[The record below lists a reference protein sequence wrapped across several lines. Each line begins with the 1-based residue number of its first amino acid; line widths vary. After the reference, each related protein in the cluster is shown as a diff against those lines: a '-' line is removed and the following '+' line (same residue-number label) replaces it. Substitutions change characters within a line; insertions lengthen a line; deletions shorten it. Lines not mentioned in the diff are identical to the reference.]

1 MFGRLTGIS
10 RRVDTLAAK
19 VGDATRQRCR
29 LCRQPRASFFMQDSD
44 DADAIHND
52 GRTLRDI
59 HATRPAVCVCG
70 QSIDYTDVVFVTV
83 AA

>member
-10 RRVDTLAAK
+10 RRVDTLATK

-29 LCRQPRASFFMQDSD
+29 RCRQPRVSFFMQDL
-44 DADAIHND
+44 DAEAVDNN
-52 GRTLRDI
+52 GRPLLDVQ
-59 HATRPAVCVCG
+59 ATRPTVCVCG